1 MKVSVRSFTPLRA
14 RFVLD
19 AGALSDAEARG
30 LARALKSYEGVR
42 SVSVHTANLS
52 VIVTY
57 VESLHTTAHAQVFA
71 YLCSLHA
78 LSMPTQHEALPD
90 HASIEFESTQEKN
103 RFHLELCRLGLHRL
117 LIHAI
122 TWPRSIFLAWI
133 LWHSWHFIR
142 LGLESLR
149 HKHLQ
154 VEVLDATVIA
164 ISIARG
170 ELASAGTIMF
180 LLRLSDCVQ
189 RHVSARTHLSL
200 KGGIIS
206 RSEWVWKR
214 VDTEDV
220 RCALANIKPHDH
232 IHILSGAAIPVDGR
246 VVEGVAEINEASLT
260 GESRLVHK
268 EAGSSVY
275 AGCAVEAGD
284 IVVEVLALAGEARID
299 KIVSMVEESSLLKAR
314 AHAKAERLSDGLVPY
329 SFAAFFAVLLLTRRL
344 TQALSVLMVDYSCA
358 IKLSVPIAIA
368 SAMDEAIHEGIVVK
382 GGKFFEAMSACNMVV
397 FDKTGTLTCAV
408 PKLMGVVSFCELSE
422 DEILR
427 RAACIEEHFPHSVA
441 RAITRAAEERGLDH
455 SKEVH
460 TEVEYVVAHGIKT
473 HIGNDVVCI
482 GSARFVFEVEGAQK
496 PSTIDAHVREV
507 LGCDTRNV
515 SYIYMTQAGK
525 LAGVLCITDPIRDEA
540 RQTIEALRAHGI
552 TRVVMLTGD
561 SAHIAEAVAQQVGID
576 EYQAEVL
583 PEDKLSYITS
593 AQREGYT
600 VAMVGDGINDSPALA
615 QANVSLAMS
624 DASDIAR
631 AVADITL
638 KREDLRSLVYAKE
651 ISQKLMTRIHRGFVG
666 IVGVNTSLIVLGL
679 LGVISPIYAA
689 YVHNGYTFAL
699 TLLNM
704 QPVMRNQ
711 KNIQK
716 YEK

>member
-1 MKVSVRSFTPLRA
+1 MQVSVRSFTPSRA
-14 RFVLD
+14 RFQLD
-19 AGALSDAEARG
+19 AGYMSDAEARG
-30 LARALKSYEGVR
+30 LAKELRAYAGVR
-42 SVSVHTANLS
+42 SVAVHTANTS
-52 VIVTY
+52 VVVAYDEALYT
-57 VESLHTTAHAQVFA
+57 EAHAQVYA
-71 YLCSLHA
+71 YLCSLST
-78 LSMPTQHEALPD
+78 LCMPTQQEALPD
-90 HASIEFESTQEKN
+90 HASIEFESAQEKN
-103 RFHLELCRLGLHRL
+103 RFYLELCHLGLHRI
-117 LIHAI
+117 LIHAF

-149 HKHLQ
+149 RGHLQ

-206 RSEWVWKR
+206 RTEWVWKR
-214 VDTEDV
+214 VGTEDV
-220 RCALANIKPHDH
+220 RCALADIAPHDN

-246 VVEGVAEINEASLT
+246 VVEGTAEINEASLT

-268 EAGSSVY
+268 EIGSSVY

-299 KIVSMVEESSLLKAR
+299 NIVSMVEESSLLKAR
-314 AHAKAERLSDGLVPY
+314 MHAKAERLSDGLVPY
-329 SFAAFFAVLLLTRRL
+329 SFGAFFAVLLLTGRL

-358 IKLSVPIAIA
+358 IKLAVPIAIA
-368 SAMDEAIHEGIVVK
+368 SAMDEAIHEGVVVK
-382 GGKFFEAMSACNMVV
+382 GGKFFEAMSAVDTV
-397 FDKTGTLTCAV
+397 IFDKTGTLTHAV
-408 PKLMGVVSFCELSE
+408 PKLVGTVSFCDLSE

-441 RAITRAAEERGLDH
+441 RAITRAAEERNLDH
-455 SKEVH
+455 TQEVH

-473 HIGNDVVCI
+473 HIGKDEVCI
-482 GSARFVFEVEGAQK
+482 GSARFVFEVEGAKK
-496 PSTIDAHVREV
+496 PDHIDERIREQ
-507 LGCDTRNV
+507 LGYDAENL
-515 SYIYMTQAGK
+515 SFIYMTQAGS
-525 LAGVLCITDPIRDEA
+525 LAGVLCIADPIRDEA
-540 RQTIEALRAHGI
+540 RQVIEELRARGVK
-552 TRVVMLTGD
+552 RVVMLTGD
-561 SAHIAEAVAQQVGID
+561 SAHIAQAVAQEVGVD
-576 EYQAEVL
+576 EYKAEVL
-583 PEDKLSYITS
+583 PEDKLAFIAA
-593 AQREGYT
+593 AQREGHI

-615 QANVSLAMS
+615 KANVSLAMS

-638 KREDLRSLVYAKE
+638 KREDLRSLVYAKD
-651 ISQKLMTRIHRGFVG
+651 ISDRLMTRIHRGFVG

-679 LGVISPIYAA
+679 LGIISPIYAA

-704 QPVMRNQ
+704 QPVMRNR

-716 YEK
+716 SEK